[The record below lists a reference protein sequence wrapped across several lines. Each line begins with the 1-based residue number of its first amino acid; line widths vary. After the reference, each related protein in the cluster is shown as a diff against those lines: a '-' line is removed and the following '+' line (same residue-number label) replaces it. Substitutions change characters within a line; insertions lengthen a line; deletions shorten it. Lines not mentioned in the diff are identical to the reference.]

1 MPTLRRTALGLL
13 LLAGVLSMAAAMASD
28 RLVLFE
34 YFRNTG

>member
-1 MPTLRRTALGLL
+1 MAKRRGIILGLV
-13 LLAGVLSMAAAMASD
+13 LLAGVLSVATASD